1 MLISFTTENVVMN
14 ESFMIAI
21 KYERK
26 GQLNDENLISDKVKN
41 ESNHS
46 IKENQ
51 N

>member
-1 MLISFTTENVVMN
+1 MN
-14 ESFMIAI
+14 ESFMIAM

-26 GQLNDENLISDKVKN
+26 GQLNVENLISDKVKN

-46 IKENQ
+46 IEENKID

>member
-1 MLISFTTENVVMN
+1 M
-14 ESFMIAI
+14 

-26 GQLNDENLISDKVKN
+26 GQLNVENLISDKVKN

-46 IKENQ
+46 IEENKID